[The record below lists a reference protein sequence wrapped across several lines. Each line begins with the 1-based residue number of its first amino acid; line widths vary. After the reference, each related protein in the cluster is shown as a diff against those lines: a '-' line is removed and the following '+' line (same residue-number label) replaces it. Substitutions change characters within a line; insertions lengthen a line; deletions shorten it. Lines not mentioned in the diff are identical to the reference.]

1 MSVLARWASWWL
13 LHTGVAG
20 GNEPRTITAKGG
32 ESTGAKNT
40 LPPWKVPQLK
50 ISSQHIYQVKCT
62 SLKIILATNRST
74 FLSKTIA
81 IPHETLDRV
90 HCKAVAWRHS
100 INTPSLGDTSVSSS
114 LCVDCFRLA
123 DSGEYVAVDCWDFD
137 SLKEL
142 DLALF
147 SPPVACSLYKWNSL
161 FSFRSLWRR
170 SIGTIYTIELL
181 KRCQCVE
188 LAPWR
193 QIDGLLRILGS
204 PDLDDYIP
212 KPLNKKSHWSNVPR
226 WSL

>member
-1 MSVLARWASWWL
+1 MAPPHRCSRREWAKDDHRQRRWVDWCQKYPSALKS
-13 LHTGVAG
+13 TSTKNIISAYI
-20 GNEPRTITAKGG
+20 PG
-32 ESTGAKNT
+32 E
-40 LPPWKVPQLK
+40 V
-50 ISSQHIYQVKCT
+50 YT